1 MEHLALYR
9 KYRPKDFSE
18 VIGQDHIT
26 KTLSNQILNNN
37 ISHAYLFC
45 GTRGTGKTSI
55 AKIFARAINCPNNL
69 NGSPCNNCE
78 VCNSLKES
86 NNVDIFEIDA
96 ASNNG
101 VENVREIRDKVKYPA
116 VVGKY
121 KVYIIDEVHMLSDS
135 AFNALLKTLEEPPAH
150 VVFILATTEVQKL
163 PATILSRCL
172 KFDFKLVSNSSLENL
187 LTKIFDKEN
196 VKYDKESIS
205 LLAKNGEGSVRDT
218 LSLADMCVA
227 YTNKNISYSAV
238 LDALGTTNQQI
249 LKELSSCIL
258 NKNAKNLLL
267 TINNICANGKNIPQV
282 CKDLVNFF
290 RDITIVKT
298 CDDYSSILQLPEE
311 QLETLKSLANITTID
326 NLLNI
331 LQKLSGLEQEFRYT
345 KNARSLFE
353 ILLLSLIADDSK
365 LTHLENKITE
375 LEKKLNT
382 MVLP

>member
-9 KYRPKDFSE
+9 KYRPKDFNE

-55 AKIFARAINCPNNL
+55 AKIFARAINCPNNKD
-69 NGSPCNNCE
+69 GSPCNTCD
-78 VCNSLKES
+78 VCKALNE
-86 NNVDIFEIDA
+86 NNNIDIFEIDA

-116 VVGKY
+116 IVGKY

-172 KFDFKLVSNSSLENL
+172 KFDFKLVSNKQLEDQL
-187 LTKIFDKEN
+187 VKILDKEN

-205 LLAKNGEGSVRDT
+205 LIAKNGEGSVRDT

-227 YTNKNISYSAV
+227 YTNKNITYSAV
-238 LDALGTTNQQI
+238 LEALGTTNHQI
-249 LKELSSCIL
+249 LEKLSFYIL
-258 NKNAKNLLL
+258 NKDAKNLLL
-267 TINNICANGKNIPQV
+267 TINQICESGKNIPQV
-282 CKDLVNFF
+282 CKDLLNYF
-290 RDITIVKT
+290 RDITVVKT
-298 CDDYSSILQLPEE
+298 CSDSTNILPLPQDQLDILNKLASS
-311 QLETLKSLANITTID
+311 TTSD

-345 KNARSLFE
+345 KNARALFE
-353 ILLLSLIADDSK
+353 ILLLSLIADDSRLQK
-365 LTHLENKITE
+365 LEEKVVELENK
-375 LEKKLNT
+375 LN
-382 MVLP
+382 MVHP